1 MGIKCAVAQVHSSTL
16 IIFTAQNRHMKNRL
30 KHKLVLFL
38 GVIVFLAISAIPL
51 HAQNENTARKLMD
64 KASVAFEAQ
73 NYEQCI
79 QLLQSSIQKDTNFID
94 AYITLFQ
101 VYSKIKQSQNAV
113 TIFEKALR
121 KDSVS
126 CLPYVIK
133 YATALATLGAYEKA
147 LDLLNKNAS
156 KIPAHLQQNSNDLMA
171 ICQYAKTHPIDTS
184 VKVMNVGDSINTSE
198 AEYFPTVTVQD
209 SLLLF
214 MRRDRDKRE
223 DFLFSTFSST
233 GFSLA
238 KPLSDTLNFASKKG
252 APSLSSDLNSLYYAA
267 EYMETGY
274 GRYDIYKVT
283 KTDSGWST
291 PLNLGRNINS
301 DFWESAPSIS
311 SDGQALFFSSNK
323 PGGYGG
329 IDIYVSYKNK
339 NGAWGKAMNLGPNIN
354 TAGDDQTPFIH
365 ADNRSLYFASNGW
378 PGYGGTDLFVSYKK
392 IDGKW
397 SKPTNLGYPI
407 NTFDNEGSIAI
418 ASSGSEGYIA
428 SDRIDSRGGL
438 DIYKVVLPLNARAHK
453 TYYFNGFI
461 TDAISHKPLAGFV
474 RLTDPL
480 DSTKN
485 MLINVDTAGSFV
497 LSIPEFDS
505 LGIQVNSSQHE
516 YASSLLSKEK
526 LIQLGGTTQ
535 YFNLNPIQNKFT
547 KDFKNVF
554 FEVNEA
560 QLTHA
565 SYIEL
570 DALVNYLES
579 SSNATI
585 LIEGHTDNSGSEIA
599 NLSLS
604 EKRANSIAQYLIT
617 RGIERARIST
627 KGYGSSKPIADNNT
641 PADRAKNRRTS
652 FTISLP

>member
-1 MGIKCAVAQVHSSTL
+1 
-16 IIFTAQNRHMKNRL
+16 MKNRL

-38 GVIVFLAISAIPL
+38 GIVVLLAISAMPL
-51 HAQNENTARKLMD
+51 HAQNENAARKLMD
-64 KASVAFEAQ
+64 KASIAFEAQ

-79 QLLQSSIQKDTNFID
+79 QLLNSTLQKDTNYID

-101 VYSKIKQSQNAV
+101 VYTKIKQTQNAV
-113 TIFEKALR
+113 AIFEQALH
-121 KDSVS
+121 KDRVS
-126 CLPYVIK
+126 CLPYLVK

-147 LDLLNKNAS
+147 LDLLQKNVTN
-156 KIPAHLQQNSNDLMA
+156 IPAHLKQSCNDLMA
-171 ICQYAKTHPIDTS
+171 ICQFANSNPLDAI
-184 VKVMNVGDSINTSE
+184 VKVTNVGDSINTSE

-214 MRRDRDKRE
+214 MRRDKDKRE
-223 DFLFSTFSST
+223 DFLFSTFSSN

-267 EYMETGY
+267 EYMEIGY

-283 KTDSGWST
+283 KTDSGWSS

-311 SDGQALFFSSNK
+311 SDGQALYFSSNK

-329 IDIYVSYKNK
+329 IDIYVAYKNK

-354 TAGDDQTPFIH
+354 TTGDDQTPFIH

-392 IDGKW
+392 VDGKW

-407 NTFDNEGSIAI
+407 NTYDNEGSIAI
-418 ASSGSEGYIA
+418 ASNGSEGYIA
-428 SDRIDSRGGL
+428 SDRTDSRGGL
-438 DIYKVVLPLNARAHK
+438 DIYKVVLPFNVRANK

-461 TDAISHKPLAGFV
+461 TDAISHQPLAGLV

-485 MLINVDTAGSFV
+485 MLVNVDSTGNFV

-560 QLTHA
+560 QLTRA
-565 SYIEL
+565 SFVEL
-570 DALVNYLES
+570 DALVNYLENS
-579 SSNATI
+579 LNASI
-585 LIEGHTDNSGSEIA
+585 LIEGHTDNTGSEVA
-599 NLSLS
+599 NLNLS
-604 EKRANSIAQYLIT
+604 EKRANSIAQYLISKGVV
-617 RGIERARIST
+617 RERIAT
-627 KGYGSSKPIADNNT
+627 KGYGATKPVADNNS
-641 PADRAKNRRTS
+641 PAGRAKNRRTS
-652 FTISLP
+652 FTITLP